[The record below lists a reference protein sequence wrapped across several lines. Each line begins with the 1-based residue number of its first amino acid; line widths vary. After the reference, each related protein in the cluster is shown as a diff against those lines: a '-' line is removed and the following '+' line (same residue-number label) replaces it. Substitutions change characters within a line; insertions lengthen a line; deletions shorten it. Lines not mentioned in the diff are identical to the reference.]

1 MTEKAKIGLIQVYT
15 GKGKGKTTAALGSAI
30 RAAGHG
36 MKIAFI
42 QFLKGQPSGEHA
54 FLEKYPVF
62 AVLRTGIL
70 DCFTASEE
78 QLRLEC
84 EQTLDFAEEQMLG
97 GHFDLIVL
105 DEINVAMQKGFIS
118 TRRMLHFLD
127 KKPAGT
133 ELILTGRGAPPEI
146 IQRADLV
153 TEMCMVKHPYQRRIK
168 ARRGI
173 EY

>member
-1 MTEKAKIGLIQVYT
+1 M
-15 GKGKGKTTAALGSAI
+15 
-30 RAAGHG
+30 
-36 MKIAFI
+36 
-42 QFLKGQPSGEHA
+42 
-54 FLEKYPVF
+54 
-62 AVLRTGIL
+62 
-70 DCFTASEE
+70 
-78 QLRLEC
+78 
-84 EQTLDFAEEQMLG
+84 DFAEEQMLG

-118 TRRMLHFLD
+118 TRRMLQFLD